1 LTYYLESMP
10 PLIIRSAVVL
20 VVVYQAAASADA
32 RIASVQVKGTV
43 RYTPSEVS
51 RLSGLEIGKP
61 GAVADLTAAANRL
74 AATGLFDSV
83 KYSYTT
89 TGRQMTVT
97 FEIAEAAWTI
107 PVILDNF
114 VWITDADL
122 IAAVRQEVPSFDGTA
137 PVNVGAVDTLTRA
150 LENVLKA
157 RSIPGR
163 VDFTTHADLKR
174 SLPKY
179 VFSVKDP
186 TPKVCAL
193 HVAGASAISE
203 RDLLGQLGPIVGG
216 DYSRLFV
223 TTASAGT
230 LMDMY
235 HRRGHWRAA
244 FSSPSVAVDTCQGV
258 AVTLNVTEGLEYA
271 WDRASW
277 TGNTVLAPDALD
289 PLLGMKTGEVAD
301 AARIDAGIR
310 KVEEAYGKQG
320 YLLAHA
326 SYEPQLDD
334 VQRRARFEVKM
345 AEGPQFRMGTL
356 QFAGITESDAA
367 TLHGKWR
374 LKAGDVYDA
383 SYATRYQLEEL
394 SPLRTRSGG
403 RASMEINI
411 DRANRVVN
419 LRVVFK

>member
-1 LTYYLESMP
+1 MSELVASGVLALSLLFHAAIDP
-10 PLIIRSAVVL
+10 QAVS
-20 VVVYQAAASADA
+20 SADT
-32 RIASVQVKGTV
+32 RIASIQVRGTV

-83 KYSYTT
+83 KYTYAT
-89 TGRQMTVT
+89 TGRLITVT
-97 FEIAEAAWTI
+97 FEITEAAWTI

-114 VWITDADL
+114 VWMTDADL

-137 PVNVGAVDTLTRA
+137 PVNVGAVETLTRA

-163 VDFTTHADLKR
+163 VDFTTHADLRR

-230 LMDMY
+230 LVDMY
-235 HRRGHWRAA
+235 RRRGHWRAA
-244 FSSPSVAVDTCQGV
+244 FSDPSVAIGTCQGV
-258 AVTLNVTEGLEYA
+258 AVTLNVTEGPEYA
-271 WDRASW
+271 WDRALW

-301 AARIDAGIR
+301 ATRIDAGLR
-310 KVEEAYGKQG
+310 KVGEAYGKQG
-320 YLLAHA
+320 YLLERA
-326 SYEPQLDD
+326 SYEPRLDD
-334 VQRRARFEVKM
+334 AQRKAAFQVKV
-345 AEGPQFRMGTL
+345 AEGPQFHMGTL
-356 QFAGITESDAA
+356 QFAGITDADAA
-367 TLHGKWR
+367 MLQQKWR

-383 SYATRYQLEEL
+383 SYAKRYQLEEL
-394 SPLRTRSGG
+394 SPLRTQSGG
-403 RASMEINI
+403 RASMEINLDI
-411 DRANRVVN
+411 ANRLVN
-419 LRVVFK
+419 PRVVFK